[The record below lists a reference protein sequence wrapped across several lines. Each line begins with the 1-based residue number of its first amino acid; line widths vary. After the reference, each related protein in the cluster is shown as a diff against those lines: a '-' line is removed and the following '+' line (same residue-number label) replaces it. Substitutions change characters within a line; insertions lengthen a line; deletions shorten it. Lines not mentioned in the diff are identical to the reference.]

1 MAEKMTRRIAI
12 DLALIRPGRGGTG
25 SGIWTYVREL
35 VLHLDRL
42 DSEGMELICLV
53 NRRQIPAF
61 SNLRNVRLVCF
72 PDFGKNLFIRLL
84 WVHLLLPLFCLFR
97 RIDLL
102 HRPATETPLFCPS
115 RRVTTVHDFFYEYLM
130 EQRPAKDIRL
140 HERLEHFYFS
150 LVTRICFRVSRTVI
164 TVSDAVCREAALR
177 YPAAAD
183 RLRVIPHGHPP
194 VPDVRPEPNGP
205 FNILCAAKFMEHKGQ
220 HLLIAAFDTLLEN
233 HPDLAGKILLT
244 LRGFQ
249 NDEDYYERIQQQVQA
264 GRWSGF
270 IRLVPFRP
278 QDGPDLIYKDVHLT
292 VLLSSCEGFGLPV
305 LEAQCFGIPVLC
317 SDLPVLREVGG
328 DGALYVDRSD
338 PAAIARILLELVSDK
353 ELRSR
358 QIHNG
363 FENIRRFNWQ
373 DAAKKTMD
381 VYRQVMH
388 CAVLALLFAGL
399 ISGPSARAWTRPE
412 DLPLLPAGERIIQV
426 SSHDRSG
433 ANDDGFT
440 GACSALYERD
450 GRYVL
455 LDESGPGRIDRIW
468 MTKITATNCIRVFLD
483 GESEPSIDTSLGSMF
498 SGTNSLFPAPLAGD
512 DTVSSGGFYS
522 FVPIAYSNG
531 CRVTVTD
538 KPYFYQITAHRFP
551 YAGSV
556 QSWTPEQDWSGLIDL
571 WNQCGE
577 SPFSDFT
584 AVTGSVD
591 LVGGTEEC
599 LFSETGDGCVGGLRL
614 WPGAAGR
621 YCLTNVWLSMRW
633 DGADTPQVQVPL
645 GDFFGCRFS
654 VSDVNALMFGM
665 QTNGSW
671 YCYFPMPF
679 WDSAEILLENH
690 GTQDVSFIEYSVDFL
705 PQRYDREMSGWFCA
719 DFRSRSVV
727 SDRQDVSLLSTNG
740 WGRIV
745 GLNLGILNR
754 GKDPLGYLEGDE
766 RIYLDGSRT
775 PQIYGTGTEDFFNG
789 GWYFNHGLFSLPLH
803 GLSACKHEWR
813 SDWNVPPYITNNFTS
828 AYRLFLGDS
837 IPFYTQAEFGIE
849 HGYSNSQSADYM
861 STVFFYRHPDRSG
874 LAQAADISVGDSE
887 SEAAAAYQPQG
898 GEQTSGTWKFEGDD
912 DTLSLTFAGYTGIEQ
927 SRFSISICSTNA
939 GLLLRRTM
947 DAGTGFQEGAV
958 FVNVVFA
965 GTWISPD
972 CNFSNVSTRWADS
985 EYLIPAE
992 LTAGGSNVCIEVVSL
1007 GDHWNE
1013 YGWQVFAIETTAS
1026 GADYDNDS
1034 LPDSWEVLHFTNIL
1048 FGAASSDTDA
1058 DGLDAHAEYI
1068 AGTDPQDTQSSLD
1081 VHCRSDAIVFPS
1093 VTGRQYQ
1100 VQFRS
1105 GLTTGR
1111 WETVRSG
1118 IVGTSEPIEYDLS
1131 ADLPGS
1137 GYYRVMVSLPQ
1148 AEERI
1153 D

>member
-1 MAEKMTRRIAI
+1 MTRRIAI

-53 NRRQIPAF
+53 NRRQVPAF
-61 SNLRNVRLVCF
+61 SNLRNVRLICF
-72 PDFGKNLFIRLL
+72 PDLGKNIFVRLL

-130 EQRPAKDIRL
+130 EQRPSKDIRL
-140 HERLEHFYFS
+140 YERLENLYFS
-150 LVTRICFRVSRTVI
+150 LVTRICFRFSRAVI
-164 TVSDAVCREAALR
+164 TVSEAVCREAARR

-183 RLRVIPHGHPP
+183 RLQVIPHGHPP
-194 VPDVRPEPNGP
+194 VPDARPEPVGP

-233 HPDLAGKILLT
+233 QPARAGRTLLT

-249 NDEDYYERIQQQVQA
+249 NDEDYYERIQRQVQA
-264 GRWSGF
+264 SRWSDS
-270 IRLVPFRP
+270 IRLVPFQP
-278 QDGPDLIYKDVHLT
+278 QDGPDRIYKDVHLT

-328 DGALYVDRSD
+328 DGALYVNRSD
-338 PAAIARILLELVSDK
+338 PAAIAQILEELISDK
-353 ELRSR
+353 ALRIR
-358 QIHNG
+358 QIENG
-363 FENIRRFNWQ
+363 FKNIRRFSWR
-373 DAAKKTMD
+373 AAAEKTME
-381 VYRQVMH
+381 VYRLVLR
-388 CAVLALLFAGL
+388 CAVPALLLAGGL
-399 ISGPSARAWTRPE
+399 SGPSAGAWTRPE
-412 DLPLLPAGERIIQV
+412 DLPLLPEGERIIQV

-440 GACSALYERD
+440 GACSALYETN
-450 GRYVL
+450 GQYVL

-468 MTKITATNCIRVFLD
+468 MTKITATNRIRFYVD
-483 GESEPSIDTSLGSMF
+483 GEDDPCIDTTLGSLF

-512 DTVSSGGFYS
+512 ETVSSGGFYS
-522 FVPIAYSNG
+522 YVPIAYSNG
-531 CRVTVTD
+531 CRVTVTA
-538 KPYFYQITAHRFP
+538 KPYFYQMTAHRFP
-551 YAGSV
+551 CAGSV
-556 QSWTPEQDWSGLIDL
+556 QSWVPGQDWSGLADL
-571 WNQCGE
+571 WNQRGE

-584 AVTGSVD
+584 VVTGSVD
-591 LVGGTEEC
+591 LAVGASEC
-599 LFSETGDGCVGGLRL
+599 LFSRTGDGCMGGLRIF
-614 WPGAAGR
+614 PEDAGS

-665 QTNGSW
+665 QTNGPW

-679 WDSAEILLENH
+679 WDSAEIQLENR
-690 GTQDVSFIEYSVDFL
+690 GTQDVSFIAYCVDLL
-705 PQRYDREMSGWFCA
+705 PQRYDRETSGWFCA

-745 GLNLGILNR
+745 GLNLGIANR

-775 PQIYGTGTEDFFNG
+775 PQVYGTGTEDFFNG
-789 GWYFNHGLFSLPLH
+789 GWYFNQGLFSLPLH

-837 IPFYTQAEFGIE
+837 IPFYTQATFGIE

-874 LAQAADISVGDSE
+874 FAQVAGISIGDSE
-887 SEAAAAYQPQG
+887 SETAADYQSEG
-898 GEQTSGTWKFEGDD
+898 GERTFRTWKFEGDY
-912 DTLSLTFAGYTGIEQ
+912 DTVGLTFTGRVGVVQ
-927 SRFSISICSTNA
+927 SRFSVPLCSTNA

-947 DAGTGFQEGAV
+947 DAGTGFQKGAV
-958 FVNVVFA
+958 FVNGVFA
-965 GTWISPD
+965 GIWTSPD
-972 CNFSNVSTRWADS
+972 CNFSNVTPRWADS

-992 LTAGGSNVCIEVVSL
+992 LTAGSSNVNIEVVSL
-1007 GDHWNE
+1007 GNNWNE
-1013 YGWQVFAIETTAS
+1013 YGWQVFAMEPTS
-1026 GADYDNDS
+1026 PGADYDSDS
-1034 LPDSWEVLHFTNIL
+1034 LPDAWEVLYFTNIL
-1048 FGAASSDTDA
+1048 SGVSASDSDA
-1058 DGLDAHAEYI
+1058 DGMDARAEYV
-1068 AGTDPQDTQSSLD
+1068 AGTDPLDPQSVLN
-1081 VHCRSDAIVFPS
+1081 VRCRTNAIVFPS
-1093 VTGRQYQ
+1093 VSGRLYQ
-1100 VQFRS
+1100 VQFRA
-1105 GLTTGR
+1105 GLATGE
-1111 WETVRSG
+1111 WQTVQSG
-1118 IVGTSEPIEYDLS
+1118 IVGTSEPVAYELPSDLS
-1131 ADLPGS
+1131 DC

-1148 AEERI
+1148 AEEGI